1 MPCTLLHVNT
11 PRQPELT
18 HMELLEVKQL
28 KLVPKTQGPLLRG
41 CVRLTEQLD
50 VVTSAAVS
58 SLVGSRAVAVLV
70 AAALDEGS
78 VTSRRSTHA
87 SSPS

>member
-1 MPCTLLHVNT
+1 
-11 PRQPELT
+11 
-18 HMELLEVKQL
+18 MELLEMKQL

-41 CVRLTEQLD
+41 CVRLTEQPD
-50 VVTSAAVS
+50 GVVASAAVP
-58 SLVGSRAVAVLV
+58 SLVGSRAAAVLV

-78 VTSRRSTHA
+78 VSSRRSTHA